1 MVLNIVKINKVYNDN
16 ENNNNKQKK
25 NDRLENIIKICI
37 QQKESKS
44 S

>member
-25 NDRLENIIKICI
+25 MIDWKIL
-37 QQKESKS
+37 
-44 S
+44 

>member
-1 MVLNIVKINKVYNDN
+1 MVLNIVKINKVYNEN